1 MVDNLVVE
9 RFAQRRT
16 GRSPSPCAV
25 GAGLTW
31 AMLRCYAAPMHNHT
45 FIPGKDAALES
56 TISTLQGKLQQLG
69 FHIEERSWL
78 NPVDGIWSVHIRDR
92 DCPLLFSNGKGA
104 TRLACQAS
112 ALGEFMERLSTNYFW
127 THFYLGLDRVNR
139 EYVHYPQE
147 RWFEVP
153 EGGTWPADLLTPE
166 LQQIY
171 NPQGTV
177 DASSLVDFNSGFEE
191 RGICTI
197 PYVRERDGQTVWF
210 PVNIIGNLY
219 VSNGMSAGNSQ
230 MEART
235 QALSEIFE
243 RAIKARIISEGIC
256 LPDVPEAVIAR
267 YPRIARGIAAL
278 REAGFGILVKDA
290 SLAGQ
295 YPVMNVTLLNP
306 LDQGCFASFGAHP
319 RFEIALERA
328 LTELLQGRALDAL
341 SDFPSPGFDLEETAS
356 STNIEIHFVDSSGV
370 IHWKF
375 LGNTPDFEFV
385 DWNFSSSTAADYAW
399 CVQRLQRDGHDIY
412 VADFNHLGVYA
423 CRILVPGLSEIY
435 PIDDLEFENNSVA
448 NPIREAILNLTDL
461 DDDECA
467 DLLETLNE
475 SNLADHRPVPGLIG
489 LAAEPDSFWSN
500 LRLGEL
506 KTLLALAIGDEA
518 ATLEG
523 CEWILNFDQIDAQRK
538 RVYACIQTLI
548 HLADMGDS
556 GPYLDALSL
565 LYGAGPLAQ
574 AHALIMQE
582 DRFMGLAAPG
592 LALVGCEMHHQLLL
606 AFDKVRAAH
615 VMA

>member
-1 MVDNLVVE
+1 M
-9 RFAQRRT
+9 
-16 GRSPSPCAV
+16 G
-25 GAGLTW
+25 
-31 AMLRCYAAPMHNHT
+31 CYAAPMHNT
-45 FIPGKDAALES
+45 TYIPGKDAALES
-56 TISTLQGKLQQLG
+56 TISSLQGKLQHLG

-78 NPVDGIWSVHIRDR
+78 NPVDGVWSVHIRDR

-104 TRLACQAS
+104 SRLACLAS

-127 THFYLGLDRVNR
+127 THFYLGPELAAGD
-139 EYVHYPQE
+139 YVHFPQE
-147 RWFEVP
+147 RWFDLP
-153 EGGTWPADLLTPE
+153 EDDAWPETLLTAE
-166 LQQIY
+166 LQALY

-177 DASSLVDFNSGFEE
+177 EVDSLVDFNSGAQE
-191 RGICTI
+191 RGICAI
-197 PYVRERDGQTVWF
+197 PYLRQRDGACVYF
-210 PVNIIGNLY
+210 PVNIVGNLY
-219 VSNGMSAGNSQ
+219 VSNGMSAGNTPD
-230 MEART
+230 EART

-243 RAIKARIISEGIC
+243 RAIKARIISEGLC
-256 LPDVPEAVIAR
+256 LPDVPDAVIAR
-267 YPRIARGIAAL
+267 YPRIAKGIAAL

-290 SLAGQ
+290 SLGGQ

-306 LDQGCFASFGAHP
+306 QDQGCFASFGAHP
-319 RFEIALERA
+319 RFEVALERA

-341 SDFPSPGFDLEETAS
+341 SGFPAPGFDLEETAS

-375 LGNTPDFEFV
+375 LGDTPDFDFV
-385 DWNFSSSTAADYAW
+385 DWNFSNSTAADYAW
-399 CVQRLQRDGHDIY
+399 CIERLHRDGHDIY
-412 VADFNHLGVYA
+412 VADFTHLGVYA

-448 NPIREAILNLTDL
+448 NPIREAILNLSDL
-461 DDDECA
+461 DDEECS

-475 SNLADHRPVPGLIG
+475 SSLADHRPVAGLIG
-489 LAAEPDSFWSN
+489 LAADTGTFWAD

-506 KTLLALAIGDEA
+506 KTLLALAVGDEA

-538 RVYACIQTLI
+538 RVYACIQNLI

-556 GPYLDALSL
+556 GPYLDALAL

-582 DRFMGLAAPG
+582 DRFMGLSSPG
-592 LALVGCEMHHQLLL
+592 LALEGCEMHHQLLK
-606 AFDKVRAAH
+606 AFNKVRAAH
-615 VMA
+615 AV